1 MFKGII
7 SLLEKANKIGIFTH
21 ENPDGDAMGSSYALK
36 LCLLS
41 LGKQAE
47 VFLVPTPDRPAYKLV
62 LGKDKSGLSVEDC
75 DLLVAVDCAEIR
87 RLGEYSELFSVHE
100 NTAAIDH
107 HITHI
112 PFAKEA
118 AVQDISSCCELV
130 FDLFMDW
137 GQSISKDIAN
147 NLYLGMACDTGS
159 FKYSSVTPKTMRTAA
174 QLMELGADFA
184 KISKGVFD
192 TKTKEY
198 YALMKIALKQ
208 LELYYDGKV
217 SVLYLSEDDFK
228 KAGLD
233 ESRAGGIVTLPS
245 SIEGV
250 VVGVYIRDREEHS
263 YKISLRSNDTV
274 DVAKIAAAFGGGGHI
289 RASGYSVE
297 NKSVEELIKEVLS
310 EIEKQLSEVS

>member
-7 SLLEKANKIGIFTH
+7 SLLEKANKVGIFTH

-36 LCLLS
+36 LCLLA

-62 LGKDKSGLSVEDC
+62 CGKEESGLAIEDC
-75 DLLVAVDCAEIR
+75 DLIVAVDCAEIR
-87 RLGEYSELFSVHE
+87 RLGEYADLFSSHK

-112 PFAKEA
+112 PFANETV
-118 AVQDISSCCELV
+118 VQDISSSCELV
-130 FDLFMDW
+130 FDLLMGW
-137 GQSISKDIAN
+137 GQTISKDIAN
-147 NLYLGMACDTGS
+147 NLYLGMTCDTGS

-174 QLMELGADFA
+174 QLMEYGADFA

-192 TKTKEY
+192 TKSKEY

-208 LELYYDGKV
+208 LELYFDGKV
-217 SVLYLSEDDFK
+217 SVLYLSEEDFN

-245 SIEGV
+245 SVEGV
-250 VVGVYIRDREEHS
+250 IVGVYIRDREEGS
-263 YKISLRSNDTV
+263 YKISLRSTDLV
-274 DVAKIAAAFGGGGHI
+274 DVSKIAATFGGGGHV
-289 RASGYSVE
+289 RASGYSVSG
-297 NKSVEELIKEVLS
+297 KSVKELTKDVLA
-310 EIEKQLSEVS
+310 EIEKQLK